1 MLGST
6 NEQPARSV
14 DRELYRHRDFRD
26 PEVLAS
32 LRKRVPT
39 DEACN
44 AVEVKTTQAQ
54 WRACEESAE
63 FSSRGMYKE
72 VLQEL
77 VRSGNFLQ
85 GISG

>member
-1 MLGST
+1 M
-6 NEQPARSV
+6 
-14 DRELYRHRDFRD
+14 
-26 PEVLAS
+26 LAS

-54 WRACEESAE
+54 RRACEESAE
-63 FSSRGMYKE
+63 LSSRGMYKE

-77 VRSGNFLQ
+77 VRPENFPHGVSG
-85 GISG
+85 

>member
-1 MLGST
+1 M
-6 NEQPARSV
+6 
-14 DRELYRHRDFRD
+14 
-26 PEVLAS
+26 
-32 LRKRVPT
+32 RVPT

-44 AVEVKTTQAQ
+44 AVEVKTTQAK

-77 VRSGNFLQ
+77 VRPGIFPARNWRVEKLNPRVRPTMNFRDSDQLIVEFFFSRR
-85 GISG
+85 G